1 MTDDTPNMDLIDRV
15 QQARMAHD
23 AETIPSQAT
32 GVYWIEA
39 KRKAGG
45 PGPTPRAGHWR
56 IVTTIAE
63 VDALWAQIKA
73 ATENGRLGY
82 KSKVT
87 TVSRSGQPDERE
99 IHVVTY
105 DADDGPDVARV
116 HAALQDLGI
125 AQEIIYAAD

>member
-1 MTDDTPNMDLIDRV
+1 MELIFRV

-23 AETIPSQAT
+23 AEAIPSQAT

-39 KRKAGG
+39 KRKGDG

-56 IVTTIAE
+56 IVTTVSE
-63 VDALWAQIKA
+63 VDALWAKIKA
-73 ATENGRLGY
+73 ATEAGQLGY

-105 DADDGPDVARV
+105 DADDQADVARIR
-116 HAALQDLGI
+116 AALQNLGI
-125 AQEIIYAAD
+125 TERAAYKVG